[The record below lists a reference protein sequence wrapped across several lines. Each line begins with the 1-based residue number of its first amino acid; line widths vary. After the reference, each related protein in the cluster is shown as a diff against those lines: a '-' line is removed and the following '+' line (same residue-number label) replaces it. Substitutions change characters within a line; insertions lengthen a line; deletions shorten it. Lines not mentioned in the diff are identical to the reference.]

1 MQAML
6 RWLKQWVIHLLV
18 LTTMALG
25 LLSPLAAHAAPP
37 AAPER
42 EWLVMLYQN
51 ADDPILE
58 KDIFL
63 DLNEAELVGSTDAV
77 TIVSQLDRYD
87 GEFDGDGDWTSTK
100 RFLVTKDAD
109 LNTIGSTEI
118 KDLGEVDSGSPKALI
133 DFAVWA
139 MTTYPA
145 RKYALILSDHGAGWV
160 GGWNDDAPKEG
171 SSFTINEIDQAL
183 AAILSRTKVAQFE
196 FLGFDACLMSEV
208 AALAGIAPYARYA
221 AASQEVEPALGWA
234 YANFLGALAKNP
246 RQSGADLAK
255 SVVKSYIVNDIR
267 IMDDEARRVYLAETG
282 EEAPLTAKALGAAM
296 SQDVTLTAINL
307 TKFTP
312 LMTALNEF
320 AFALTAADPAAIAK
334 ARTYAQSFETVF
346 DEEEP
351 SPFLDLGHFASL
363 VTKFA
368 DDADVTAAHKKLQ
381 SAYKA
386 AILAE
391 MSGPARPGASG
402 FSIFFPTPDLLAQV
416 GTADSEQAYTAYAS
430 RFAGA
435 SLWDDFLAFHYTN
448 RDVDPEAVALALL
461 DPQHGP
467 KADLNDYAAPLL
479 AEDEQANTPGV
490 DTELA
495 MTPLEVSDETIT
507 AGDTL
512 LLATQIQGA
521 NVGYIYIEVSRYD
534 EENNV
539 YILEDMD
546 FIASEESEELDG
558 VYYPVWTQEDFDD
571 FIYEWSP
578 TVYSLS
584 DGKTEAFALF
594 EPSVYGQGDRDS
606 EYTVRGL
613 YTFADSGKTRYALMN
628 FDGNLDYKNIFGY
641 TGADGTGALR
651 EIRPRK
657 GDTFT
662 VLEQWYEQDDSGEW
676 LITEHE
682 GDTLTFA
689 GKPFTVTA
697 YESYPGEYSL
707 GIIVT
712 DILDNSI
719 AEYASVQV
727 VE

>member
-1 MQAML
+1 MKSGTNAKPSLWM
-6 RWLKQWVIHLLV
+6 RVIV
-18 LTTMALG
+18 LFTIAFPLF
-25 LLSPLAAHAAPP
+25 SPLSAHANPP
-37 AAPER
+37 AATER

-63 DLNEAELVGSTDAV
+63 DLNEAELVGSSDAV

-100 RFLVTKDAD
+100 RFLVTQDDD
-109 LNTIGSTEI
+109 LDTIASEEI
-118 KDLGEVDSGSPKALI
+118 KDLGEVDSGSPKTLV

-183 AAILSRTKVAQFE
+183 ATILQRTKVANFE
-196 FLGFDACLMSEV
+196 LLGFDACLMSEV
-208 AALAGIAPYARYA
+208 EALAGVAPYARYA
-221 AASQEVEPALGWA
+221 VASQEVEPALGWA
-234 YANFLGALAKNP
+234 YATFLGALAKNP

-255 SVVKSYIVNDIR
+255 SIVKSYIVNDIR
-267 IMDDEARRVYLAETG
+267 IVDNEARQVFLEETG
-282 EEAPLTAKALGAAM
+282 ADADLTARALGATM
-296 SQDVTLTAINL
+296 SADVTLTAINL
-307 TKFTP
+307 MKFAP
-312 LMTALNEF
+312 LMDALNEF
-320 AFALTAADPAAIAK
+320 SFMLTGIDPVAIAK

-346 DEEEP
+346 AEEEP
-351 SPFLDLGHFASL
+351 SPFLDLGHFAAL

-368 DDADVTAAHKKLQ
+368 GDADLTAAHKRLQ

-386 AILAE
+386 AILVE

-402 FSIFFPTPDLLAQV
+402 FSIFFPTPDLLVAV
-416 GTADSEQAYTAYAS
+416 GLAESEQSYTAYAS

-448 RDVDPEAVALALL
+448 RDLDPDAVALDLL
-461 DPQHGP
+461 DPKVGP
-467 KADLNDYAAPLL
+467 KADLTDYAVPLL
-479 AEDEQANTPGV
+479 VEAEEATTPGV

-495 MTPLEVSDETIT
+495 MTPLEVSAEEIT
-507 AGDTL
+507 ASETL

-521 NVGYIYIEVSRYD
+521 NVGYIYIEVSRWD

-546 FIASEESEELDG
+546 FIASEESAEEDG
-558 VYYPVWTQEDFDD
+558 VFYPVWTARDLDD

-594 EPSVYGQGDRDS
+594 EPSVYGQGNADT

-613 YTFADSGKTRYALMN
+613 YTFADSGKSRYAFMS
-628 FDGNLDYKNIFGY
+628 FDGNLEYKNIFGY
-641 TGADGTGALR
+641 VGADGTGALR

-662 VLEQWYEQDDSGEW
+662 VLEQWYEEDAAGEW
-676 LITEHE
+676 VITEHE
-682 GDTLTFA
+682 GDTLTFQ

-697 YESYPGEYSL
+697 YDSYPGEYSL
-707 GIIVT
+707 GIIVS

-719 AEYASVQV
+719 AEYATVLV

>member
-1 MQAML
+1 MF
-6 RWLKQWVIHLLV
+6 LV
-18 LTTMALG
+18 TMTFG
-25 LLSPLAAHAAPP
+25 LLPPIPAHATPP
-37 AAPER
+37 VATER

-58 KDIFL
+58 RDIFI
-63 DLNEAELVGSTDAV
+63 DLNEAELVGSSDAV

-100 RFLVTKDAD
+100 RFLVTQDDD
-109 LNTIGSTEI
+109 LDTIASPEI

-183 AAILSRTKVAQFE
+183 ATILQRTKVAQFE
-196 FLGFDACLMSEV
+196 LLGFDACLMSEV
-208 AALAGIAPYARYA
+208 EALAGIVPYARYA
-221 AASQEVEPALGWA
+221 VASQEVEPALGWA
-234 YANFLGALAKNP
+234 YASFLGALAKNP

-255 SVVKSYIVNDIR
+255 SIVKSYIVNDIR
-267 IMDDEARRVYLAETG
+267 IVDAEARQVYLAETG
-282 EEAPLTAKALGAAM
+282 EDTSVTAKALGAAM
-296 SQDVTLTAINL
+296 SNDVTLTAINL

-312 LMTALNEF
+312 LMVALNEF
-320 AFALTAADPAAIAK
+320 AYALTAVDPAAVAK

-351 SPFLDLGHFASL
+351 SPFLDLGHFAAL

-368 DDADVTAAHKKLQ
+368 GNADLNAANKKLQ

-391 MSGPARPGASG
+391 TSGPARPGASG
-402 FSIFFPTPDLLAQV
+402 FSIFFPTPDLLTAV
-416 GTADSEQAYTAYAS
+416 GAADSEQSYTAYAS

-448 RDVDPEAVALALL
+448 RDLDPDAVALDLL
-461 DPQHGP
+461 DPKHGP
-467 KADLNDYAAPLL
+467 KANLADYAAPLL
-479 AEDEQANTPGV
+479 VEDEQANTPGV
-490 DTELA
+490 DTDLA
-495 MTPLEVSDETIT
+495 MTPLEVSADEIT
-507 AGDTL
+507 ASETL

-521 NVGYIYIEVSRYD
+521 NVGYIYIEVSRWD

-539 YILEDMD
+539 YVLEDMD

-558 VYYPVWTQEDFDD
+558 VYYPVWTEFDLDD

-578 TVYSLS
+578 TVYTLS
-584 DGKTEAFALF
+584 DGETEAFALF
-594 EPSVYGQGDRDS
+594 EPSVYGQGDADT

-613 YTFADSGKTRYALMN
+613 YTFAGSGKSRYAFMS
-628 FDGNLDYKNIFGY
+628 FDGNLEYKNVFGY
-641 TGADGTGALR
+641 AGADGTGALR

-662 VLEQWYEQDDSGEW
+662 ILEQWYEEDAAGDW
-676 LITEHE
+676 IITEHE
-682 GDTLTFA
+682 GDTLTFQ
-689 GKPFTVTA
+689 GNPFTVTA

-707 GIIVT
+707 GIIVS

-719 AEYASVQV
+719 AEYVTVQV